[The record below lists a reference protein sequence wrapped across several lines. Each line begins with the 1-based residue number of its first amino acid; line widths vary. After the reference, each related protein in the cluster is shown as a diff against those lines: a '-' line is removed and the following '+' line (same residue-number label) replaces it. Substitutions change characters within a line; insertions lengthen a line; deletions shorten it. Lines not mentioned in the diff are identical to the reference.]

1 LIAVRRITAGIC
13 LVAGVVST
21 GVPPALS
28 QDAVQVESALI
39 DQATL
44 PDAIDLKG
52 ARPKADPSI
61 LSPAEDVLPPSLQNL
76 VAPPPL
82 ALPDAPSQVRIH
94 ELRPLT
100 LEEAI
105 QLAEVNSPT
114 LKTAASQVD
123 QAKSVLRAA
132 IAAWYPTVDL
142 SANGLPEYFASYS
155 YRNPDFLPNQNN
167 NFYGSEWRLNARM
180 QVSWDLINPAR
191 VPEIASA
198 RDRFEQAKQS
208 YLISLRDL
216 RLETATSYFNLQEAD
231 EGVRIGQAG
240 VKASLVSL
248 RDSRARYNAGVNTK
262 LEVLEAETQLA
273 RDRNILT
280 SNLGRQDVERRNLA
294 RVLDLPQDVTPT
306 AATPAQPLGLWEP
319 SLQESIVAAYN
330 FREELDQL
338 ILNISINNSQANASL
353 AAVQPVLRFV
363 NSTTTTRTQ
372 GQTNQSSSG
381 TIDMDDF
388 TYGLQN
394 STALTAT
401 WRLFDGGRARAQY
414 RRSKQA
420 AEASQFQFSSTRDQI
435 RLEVEQSFFGLRTA
449 IQSID
454 TSASEVLS
462 SRESLRLS
470 QLRVQAGVSTQRE
483 VVNNQRDLTQAELKY
498 ARAIN
503 DYNTN
508 LSQLR
513 RRTGLDA
520 LIACNAVSM
529 TGTKSEPEQEP
540 IPIEPTPLKTACPS
554 VATAS
559 SSVNQTETNPVQPL
573 W

>member
-1 LIAVRRITAGIC
+1 
-13 LVAGVVST
+13 
-21 GVPPALS
+21 
-28 QDAVQVESALI
+28 
-39 DQATL
+39 
-44 PDAIDLKG
+44 
-52 ARPKADPSI
+52 
-61 LSPAEDVLPPSLQNL
+61 
-76 VAPPPL
+76 
-82 ALPDAPSQVRIH
+82 
-94 ELRPLT
+94 
-100 LEEAI
+100 
-105 QLAEVNSPT
+105 
-114 LKTAASQVD
+114 
-123 QAKSVLRAA
+123 
-132 IAAWYPTVDL
+132 
-142 SANGLPEYFASYS
+142 
-155 YRNPDFLPNQNN
+155 
-167 NFYGSEWRLNARM
+167 
-180 QVSWDLINPAR
+180 
-191 VPEIASA
+191 
-198 RDRFEQAKQS
+198 
-208 YLISLRDL
+208 
-216 RLETATSYFNLQEAD
+216 
-231 EGVRIGQAG
+231 
-240 VKASLVSL
+240 
-248 RDSRARYNAGVNTK
+248 
-262 LEVLEAETQLA
+262 
-273 RDRNILT
+273 
-280 SNLGRQDVERRNLA
+280 
-294 RVLDLPQDVTPT
+294 
-306 AATPAQPLGLWEP
+306 
-319 SLQESIVAAYN
+319 
-330 FREELDQL
+330 
-338 ILNISINNSQANASL
+338 
-353 AAVQPVLRFV
+353 
-363 NSTTTTRTQ
+363 
-372 GQTNQSSSG
+372 
-381 TIDMDDF
+381 MDDF